1 MKKTAI
7 TAIFLIFFPLTAPAA
22 DFEVTVDGKTYL
34 FTEGIEQQIA
44 TKNDQRVAVTVST
57 LKVKEFREHG
67 ISFKYPG
74 HAKITRENIYGIQQI
89 TLETTDS
96 PLFLVQ
102 IYPGSVS
109 PERAQKD
116 LLAGFRE
123 EFSNLGAKIP
133 AVPTHRRQRNVGG
146 KVLTG
151 VVLSYSL
158 GSLPHETEIYTMQ
171 HDEGTVALVF
181 QHALEDNRTA
191 EPLFTMITESFK

>member
-1 MKKTAI
+1 MKKIAI
-7 TAIFLIFFPLTAPAA
+7 TAIFLIFFSPGALAA
-22 DFEVTVDGKTYL
+22 DYEVTVDGKTYL
-34 FTEGIEQQIA
+34 FSEGIEQQIA
-44 TKNDQRVAVTVST
+44 VKNDQRVTISVST
-57 LKVKEFREHG
+57 LKIKEFGEHG
-67 ISFKYPG
+67 ISFKYPR

-109 PERAQKD
+109 PEQVQQD

-123 EFSNLGAKIP
+123 EFSNLGAKFP
-133 AVPTHRRQRNVGG
+133 EVQTHRRQRNVGG

-158 GSLPHETEIYTMQ
+158 GSLPHETEIYTMR
-171 HDEGTVALVF
+171 HDGRTVALIF